1 MGNRLKLKKLAKK
14 IIENKGA
21 SISATMREVGYSES
35 YSHNPQLLTKTKSWQ
50 QLVEELL
57 PDELIVG
64 QLKKLITADK
74 AIVVNKSIQYVPD
87 NDAQTR
93 AIDISTKIKGKYA
106 PQKLEVS
113 ALKNMTDEEILA
125 ASGITT
131 KDEANTTTET
141 SG

>member
-1 MGNRLKLKKLAKK
+1 MGNKIRLRKLAKK
-14 IIENKGA
+14 IVENGGNLGK
-21 SISATMREVGYSES
+21 SMIEVGYSPNYAKEPS
-35 YSHNPQLLTKTKSWQ
+35 KLQNTKSWQ

-64 QLKKLITADK
+64 QLKKLVTADK
-74 AIVVNKSIQYVPD
+74 AIVVDKKIQYVPD

-106 PQKLEVS
+106 PQKVEVS
-113 ALKNMTDEEILA
+113 SLKNMTDDEILA

-141 SG
+141 SS